1 MALTASRSRSRRKAA
16 SLGSRKS
23 PSARVASAERY
34 SPARKAEFLL
44 NNAVTVAEY
53 RTARAAVTELG
64 IDPDSI
70 PHRAPN
76 SR

>member
-1 MALTASRSRSRRKAA
+1 MALTTSRSRSRRKAA

-23 PSARVASAERY
+23 SSARVARSERY
-34 SPARKAEFLL
+34 SSERKAEFLL

-53 RTARAAVTELG
+53 RAARAAMKELG
-64 IDPDSI
+64 LDPDSI